1 MTEKRSALVSVGW
14 ITIRVCTK
22 LLTVSDFCK
31 AGLSLTVVVLL
42 AIIDNGT
49 APGVGGWETSRTP
62 ASKTE
67 SKMILYFSKN
77 TEAPGLDTTRVL
89 SDAPP
94 HRWTSADLFFL
105 RDSLRHGMSVL
116 EVAGFLRRT
125 EDEVR
130 QKAKELNY
138 LNAAGDLIRRQVEL
152 KTYRKGLR
160 LNSLRCKGLT
170 VPSPAIPSVGKCARI
185 VSAT

>member
-1 MTEKRSALVSVGW
+1 
-14 ITIRVCTK
+14 
-22 LLTVSDFCK
+22 
-31 AGLSLTVVVLL
+31 
-42 AIIDNGT
+42 
-49 APGVGGWETSRTP
+49 
-62 ASKTE
+62 
-67 SKMILYFSKN
+67 MILRFSKN
-77 TEAPGLDTTRVL
+77 TESPGLDTTRVL
-89 SDAPP
+89 NDAPP
-94 HRWTSADLFFL
+94 YLPGGRWTSADLFFL